1 MWSINSA
8 RKKLFCHVIVKNDLC
23 NVSCEFFY
31 QNRKQVEAWNQRTNT
46 TADFTYCGTTVRS
59 SHRRCSI
66 KKLFLKFHN
75 IHRKHLRWSLFL
87 ILPILKNIFK
97 RLLFN
102 FFNGWLLHRPKLL
115 WSRFYAGFRLQGL
128 GYARCESKA
137 PNPKTMLPA
146 FCRFNAACSCSFRV
160 GTWDALPNNPYAR
173 RRPRDSN
180 APSFINI
187 P

>member
-115 WSRFYAGFRLQGL
+115 RSRFYAGFRLQGSTYRSKFL
-128 GYARCESKA
+128 FLSRRPSFWSESQ
-137 PNPKTMLPA
+137 PA
-146 FCRFNAACSCSFRV
+146 FKNLRHIPLISPLSFYI
-160 GTWDALPNNPYAR
+160 GCFW
-173 RRPRDSN
+173 
-180 APSFINI
+180 SF
-187 P
+187 